1 MFLNFSIIEIIRK
14 IIKIDDADIIAFENW
29 DKCIVTDF
37 TENVKNDIKRSRIRD
52 SIDKDSILED
62 LLMIIIFY

>member
-29 DKCIVTDF
+29 DKCTVTDF